1 MDARTCDPM
10 SSNCG
15 IVFFLQHPVHRGNVY
30 GLDWELKTAVTTSP
44 PFLNTFDMT
53 SLYPVILSGGSGTRL
68 WPLSRAALPKQL
80 LPLTSDHSLLQD
92 TVRRLADRPGI
103 ANPLMVCNVEHR
115 FMIAEQMR
123 QIGARPRAIVLE
135 PVGRNT
141 APAIA
146 VAALMLSRDD
156 PDALMLV
163 LPADHLIG
171 DIDAFHAAIQT
182 AAEAARNGH
191 LTTFGIVADS
201 PETGYGYIRK
211 GVPLADTA
219 GAHQVAAFVE
229 KPDAATAQQYVDC
242 GEYLWNSGMF
252 LFRAVD
258 FLNEL
263 QTLRPEIL
271 EASRAALDAATLDL
285 DFVRL
290 DPAAFEACP
299 SESVDYAVME
309 HTQCAA
315 VVPADM
321 AWNDIGAWSA
331 LWDVAEKDGQGNASR
346 GDVMLENSSNNFV
359 RAETRM
365 VALLGVSGLVVVE
378 TADVVLVAQK
388 DQVQEV
394 KKLVDRLKAEK
405 RCEHLVHKQVYRPW
419 GWYEGIDEGE
429 RFQVKRI
436 MVKPGEK
443 LSLQM
448 HHHRAEHWVVVSGTA
463 SVTCGDQ
470 VTLLSENQ
478 STYIPLGT
486 SHRLENPGKVDLHII
501 EVQSGIYLGEDDI
514 VRFEDIY
521 QRN

>member
-1 MDARTCDPM
+1 M
-10 SSNCG
+10 
-15 IVFFLQHPVHRGNVY
+15 
-30 GLDWELKTAVTTSP
+30 TTIH
-44 PFLNTFDMT
+44 
-53 SLYPVILSGGSGTRL
+53 PVILSGGSGTRL
-68 WPLSRAALPKQL
+68 WPMSRAALPKQL
-80 LPLTSDHSLLQD
+80 LPLASEQSLLQD
-92 TVRRLADRPGI
+92 TVSRLSDMPEMTA
-103 ANPLMVCNVEHR
+103 PLMVCNVEHR

-123 QIGARPRAIVLE
+123 QIGSRPRAIVLE

-171 DIDAFHAAIQT
+171 DVAAFHEAIRI
-182 AAEAARNGH
+182 AAEAAKNGH
-191 LTTFGIVADS
+191 LTTFGIVAGT

-211 GVPLADTA
+211 GAPLADTA

-229 KPDAATAQQYVDC
+229 KPDLDTAIQYVDS
-242 GEYLWNSGMF
+242 GEYFWNSGMF
-252 LFRAVD
+252 LFRATD

-263 QTLRPEIL
+263 QTLRPDIL
-271 EASRAALDAATLDL
+271 DASRAALDAATLDL

-299 SESVDYAVME
+299 AESVDYAVME
-309 HTQCAA
+309 KTRCAA
-315 VVPADM
+315 VVRADM
-321 AWNDIGAWSA
+321 AWNDIGSWTS
-331 LWDVAEKDGQGNASR
+331 LWDVAEKDALGNAIR
-346 GDVMLENSSNNFV
+346 GDVMLENARNNFV

-365 VALLGVSGLVVVE
+365 VALLGVSDLVVVE

-388 DQVQEV
+388 DQVQDV
-394 KKLVDRLKAEK
+394 KKLVDRMKAEN
-405 RCEHLVHKQVYRPW
+405 RCEHLIHKQVYRPW
-419 GWYEGIDEGE
+419 GWYEGIDEGD

-448 HHHRAEHWVVVSGTA
+448 HHHRAEHWIVVSGTA
-463 SVTCGDQ
+463 SVTCGDE
-470 VTLLSENQ
+470 VMMLTENQ

-486 SHRLENPGKVDLHII
+486 THRLENPGKIDLHMI
-501 EVQSGIYLGEDDI
+501 EVQSGSYLGEDDI

-521 QRN
+521 KRD